1 MSNEELVRLR
11 PRDLAAVWGKA
22 FGQVAELWR
31 VWAFS
36 LLEVGAAEDPN
47 LVGDH
52 RAEVRARTVGGRTP
66 LLSARDFV
74 GETFGERLDVRLV
87 RFAPKPSTDAGV
99 AVFDCYVDESTG
111 RRIRGDLYVGDV
123 VDERGALVQRIAL
136 DAGS

>member
-11 PRDLAAVWGKA
+11 PRDLAAVWGTA

-36 LLEVGAAEDPN
+36 LFEVGAAEDPN

-52 RAEVRARTVGGRTP
+52 RVEVRARTVGGRTP
-66 LLSARDFV
+66 LLVARDFV
-74 GETFGERLDVRLV
+74 GETFGERLDASLV
-87 RFAPKPSTDAGV
+87 RFAPRPSADAGM
-99 AVFDCYVDESTG
+99 AVFDCSVDESAG
-111 RRIRGDLYVGDV
+111 RRIHGDLYVGDV

>member
-11 PRDLAAVWGKA
+11 PRDLAAVWARA
-22 FGQVAELWR
+22 FVQITELWR
-31 VWAFS
+31 AWAFS

-52 RAEVRARTVGGRTP
+52 RVQVRARTVGGRTP
-66 LLSARDFV
+66 RPVAREFV
-74 GETFGERLDVRLV
+74 GETFLERLDPSLV
-87 RFAPKPSTDAGV
+87 RFDAMPSTDPAF
-99 AVFDCYVDESTG
+99 AVFECYVDESAG

-123 VDERGALVQRIAL
+123 VDERGALIQRIAL

>member
-31 VWAFS
+31 VWAFA
-36 LLEVGAAEDPN
+36 LLEAGAAEDPN

-52 RAEVRARTVGGRTP
+52 RVEVRATAVGGRTP
-66 LLSARDFV
+66 RLTARDFV
-74 GETFGERLDVRLV
+74 GETFGERLDGSLV

-99 AVFDCYVDESTG
+99 AVFDCSVDEPAG
-111 RRIRGDLYVGDV
+111 RIRGDLYVGDV